1 MSLNSD
7 MLVNLYWVFSMKMY
21 YLLVDMEAALCFGR
35 KFWKSKGLPGA
46 FAYSVPFF
54 SALAALEDVQKLA
67 FIEGIP
73 QIPRPGVFVGVDWT
87 PKRSTLGPSAGCI
100 ASDTQRWEEVK
111 RGFERS
117 ISTVFCEGFLHHATL
132 ANELAGK
139 FISNSNEK
147 CYYLSQA
154 KHHYPTWGAKA
165 VTRKL
170 NLLLREV
177 ADDNSKNGVIDLGPE
192 RARETAPN
200 KGKSAVSEGKD
211 AAADPLSAG
220 V

>member
-1 MSLNSD
+1 MVC
-7 MLVNLYWVFSMKMY
+7 LVR
-21 YLLVDMEAALCFGR
+21 LLIP
-35 KFWKSKGLPGA
+35 SH
-46 FAYSVPFF
+46 S
-54 SALAALEDVQKLA
+54 SALWLLWKTSKNWHSWRA
-67 FIEGIP
+67 FRKYHGL
-73 QIPRPGVFVGVDWT
+73 VSSW
-87 PKRSTLGPSAGCI
+87 
-100 ASDTQRWEEVK
+100 ASIGHPNAQHLVPLLDASLVIHKGTTISGERREEVK

-117 ISTVFCEGFLHHATL
+117 ISTVFCGGFLHHATL

-139 FISNSNEK
+139 FISDSNEK

-177 ADDNSKNGVIDLGPE
+177 ANDNSKNGVIDLGPE